1 MEHQVQKLLRHL
13 NIHPIPTPNPFSKIE
28 TNCYFIHDSVPTLI
42 DTGIA
47 SQQAYQRLSDG
58 LARFGRSIRD
68 VERILLTHGHAD
80 HRALSP
86 RIQEES
92 GAQVLYHRAEQAK
105 VIASEKEES
114 ARFAQMECFRSM
126 GVPEQLLGDLVDG
139 PSSPLIKPKVHH
151 AIPLAGGEELLFDAM
166 KLKVIHTP
174 GHSAGSV
181 CFLEQE
187 HGLLFSG
194 DTMLPTSHITALME
208 LDLLS
213 LENGYNPLKLH
224 LDSLLH
230 LESLGPLCV
239 LPGHGGAVNDYL
251 SLNEEVRERHRKRRK
266 HILRALRHEPKT
278 LYQIC
283 RSVFLFNSH
292 DDLYLALS
300 EVLGNIGILI
310 DEGTITIEQDGRLV
324 FYKKKE

>member
-1 MEHQVQKLLRHL
+1 MDHQAQQLLHHL
-13 NIHPIPTPNPFSKIE
+13 SIHPIPTPNPFSKIE
-28 TNCYFIHDSVPTLI
+28 TNCYFINDSIPTLI

-47 SQQAYQRLSDG
+47 TKEAYQRLSDG
-58 LARFGRSIRD
+58 LARFGRSIQD
-68 VERILLTHGHAD
+68 VGRILLTHGHAD

-86 RIQEES
+86 RIQDES
-92 GAQVLYHRAEQAK
+92 GAQVFFHQAEQTK

-126 GVPEQLLGDLVDG
+126 GVPEQLLGELVDG
-139 PSSPLIKPKVHH
+139 PSSPLIKPKLHH
-151 AIPLAGGEELLFDAM
+151 ATPLEGGEELLFDEM

-194 DTMLPTSHITALME
+194 DTLLPTSHITALME

-224 LDSLLH
+224 LDSLLL
-230 LESLGPLCV
+230 LESLRPLCV
-239 LPGHGGAVNDYL
+239 LPGHGDAFNDYF
-251 SLNEEVRERHRKRRK
+251 SLNEQVRERHRKRRK
-266 HILRALRHEPKT
+266 HILRALRHEPRT

-283 RSVFLFNSH
+283 RSVFLFNAH

-300 EVLGNIGILI
+300 EVLGNIGILV
-310 DEGTITIEQDGRLV
+310 DEGVITSEQDNRLV
-324 FYKKKE
+324 LYKKKE

>member
-1 MEHQVQKLLRHL
+1 MDHQVQQLLHHL

-28 TNCYFIHDSVPTLI
+28 TNCYFIDDSVPTLV

-47 SQQAYQRLSDG
+47 SQEAYQKLSDG
-58 LARFGRSIRD
+58 LAGFGRSIQDMR
-68 VERILLTHGHAD
+68 RILLTHGHAD

-92 GAQVLYHRAEQAK
+92 GAEVFYHQAEQAK

-114 ARFAQMECFRSM
+114 ARCAQMECFRSM
-126 GVPEQLLGDLVDG
+126 GVPEELLSGLIDG
-139 PSSPLIKPKVHH
+139 PSSPLIKPKVHY
-151 AIPLAGGEELLFDAM
+151 ATPLAGGEELLFDAM

-181 CFLEQE
+181 CFLERDHE
-187 HGLLFSG
+187 LLFSG

-224 LDSLLH
+224 LESLML
-230 LESLGPLCV
+230 LENLGPLSV
-239 LPGHGGAVNDYL
+239 LPGHGDAFEDYL

-300 EVLGNIGILI
+300 EVLGNIGILL
-310 DEGTITIEQDGRLV
+310 DEGAITVGRDEIPML
-324 FYKKKE
+324 YRKKE